1 MPLVP
6 VRKLVKWLRPPQA
19 ENVPLS
25 RKSPAKRTSAP
36 TTRTVPPGE
45 LVNNPVTV
53 GIVAAAAATIPAG
66 VGAGGG
72 PTKNIPPLPTVPSV
86 VPPVKARM
94 PVFPTDTVANARPP
108 RQPYEPLWAALPTVR
123 KDA

>member
-1 MPLVP
+1 MLVSGLLPLKCRTAPEVSHSAERVESLRNSPLTSNSPPPPAATTPLVP
-6 VRKLVKWLRPPQA
+6 GRKLVKWLRPPQA

-72 PTKNIPPLPTVPSV
+72 P
-86 VPPVKARM
+86 
-94 PVFPTDTVANARPP
+94 
-108 RQPYEPLWAALPTVR
+108 
-123 KDA
+123 